1 MMKSS
6 KIFALTLLTTLI
18 VFAALNASVIN
29 VKAQTQATVIVT
41 PSLGGTTD
49 PTGTTTYNDGTSV
62 TFTATP
68 DATDVFQNWIIST
81 DAGSSAV
88 TENPITLPVVGGT
101 TYNVQAVFSPLLP
114 PPGVTSLP
122 TNMATAAI
130 VVVLTGAGGT
140 TVPAPGTY
148 ALADATALNLT
159 ATPASGW
166 TFSHWVISGPNLSH
180 GGYPFTATPT
190 DNPYNVNHG
199 YGSTFSYQAVFTPTG
214 TTEPTPTVPEFS
226 SVVTIVIALVLV
238 AIAFG
243 TIIYRRKTK

>member
-159 ATPASGW
+159 ATPASGS